1 MNVSSKREGR
11 RAAQGTFANG
21 LKAVLAA
28 VLTVVLVLQGSNLQ
42 AYADDLLGAQAPE
55 EEVIVSDVVADDE
68 AEGEKDDTVVTDE
81 VETES
86 GDEDADSEIKGETP
100 PAAEIEEAE
109 EAETPKATTT
119 SVEPQLL
126 STTSA
131 QPTNASTS
139 SRELVGSRVISI
151 GETWDIETS
160 SGDSIVYSH
169 RWSSNNNAAA
179 TVSNSGVVTGK
190 SAGTAV
196 ITHSWGYYFFGWHEA
211 GSETFS
217 VVVLPE
223 GSYKV
228 WLYSLL
234 PNMDINADAP
244 ADMKWN
250 GMGQAVVSGVNDP
263 STYEKNTA
271 LSDSYTL
278 SDLPTSYPD
287 IVVNGK
293 TYEYAAPGSGNE
305 NKAGYYTLEWERLVV
320 ADGANAGNNGYN
332 EVVGTGTPTFHLDGL
347 IQYNIENHCNVT
359 FKVQMPNSKTFVT
372 QTAFNVV
379 EGTSESS
386 LKPPAMGDKIV
397 NGVTYE
403 FDEWYK
409 DQDFTTPAKFDGTVD
424 DDVTYYGCYKLSM
437 ATLSYDANG
446 GSGFMKT
453 NAAALGAGVWV
464 AENEF
469 TRDGYTFTGWNT
481 AANGSGKDYSPNE
494 YFPLNAKTNTLY
506 AQWTADVSDFKVD
519 DVEWYYDGTSH
530 GVKVYGAMEGD
541 KVEFIY
547 EKSGPSS
554 SEMIEVSGGNIE
566 ADGAVRG
573 GNGLVNAAD
582 SGTVEVK
589 LYRDGKCVASGS
601 ADVTINERQITLT
614 SATLSKTY
622 DGTDNFDK
630 NGVTVSS
637 NLEPDN
643 GGGWAKNEGATYDLT
658 AKCPKNVGTTVTNTF
673 DVHPTAGTNLD
684 NYDITTVVGTL
695 EVTPAT
701 ITVTAGDQTKVWGES
716 DPQLTTTYSGA
727 KNGETPG
734 WAGSVVREDGENPGD
749 YKIRQ
754 GTLDLADN
762 PGGNFKADN
771 YDLEF
776 IPGTLTITAADDG
789 DDDTPVTPVDPVD
802 PGDDDDNPG
811 GGGDDTNPGGGG
823 TTTGGGTNPVPVA
836 VTAGDDADDTDDAED
851 EETVEED
858 ETPLTDGTES
868 GPEQIG
874 DDTTP
879 LASGETSEQT
889 CWTHW
894 VMLAGL
900 GVTVVYFA
908 LSAARTRRA
917 TNELASFEDD
927 VLGGR

>member
-21 LKAVLAA
+21 LKAVFAA

-55 EEVIVSDVVADDE
+55 DEVIVSDVVADDE
-68 AEGEKDDTVVTDE
+68 TEGEKDDTVVTDE

-86 GDEDADSEIKGETP
+86 DDEDVVAETESETP
-100 PAAEIEEAE
+100 PAAETEEAE

-131 QPTNASTS
+131 QSTNAST
-139 SRELVGSRVISI
+139 RAGGSYTIMI
-151 GETWDIETS
+151 GESKTIDGTGAIINNWSVDNASVVSIDDDGS
-160 SGDSIVYSH
+160 SATVTGLAEGSATVTH
-169 RWSSNNNAAA
+169 RWSNIFTS
-179 TVSNSGVVTGK
+179 
-190 SAGTAV
+190 
-196 ITHSWGYYFFGWHEA
+196 
-211 GSETFS
+211 GSEAFS
-217 VVVLPE
+217 VEVLPE

-287 IVVNGK
+287 IVVDGK

-305 NKAGYYTLEWERLVV
+305 NKAGYYTLGWERLVV

-347 IQYNIENHCNVT
+347 IQYNIENRCNVT
-359 FKVQMPNSKTFVT
+359 FKVQMPNSKTFET
-372 QTAFNVV
+372 QTAFNVA
-379 EGTSESS
+379 EGTSESKLS
-386 LKPPAMGDKIV
+386 APAMDEKTV
-397 NGVTYE
+397 NGITYE
-403 FDEWYK
+403 FDGWYK
-409 DQDFTTPAKFDGTVD
+409 DQGCTVSAKFDGTVD
-424 DDVTYYGCYKLSM
+424 DDVTYYGRYKLSM

-446 GSGFMKT
+446 GSGSMET

-469 TRDGYTFTGWNT
+469 TRDGYVFTGWNT
-481 AANGSGKDYSPNE
+481 AADGSGTDYDPNV
-494 YFPLNAKTNTLY
+494 FFQFKAKANVLY
-506 AQWTADVSDFKVD
+506 AQWKADVTGFKVD
-519 DVEWYYDGTSH
+519 DAEWYYDGTSH
-530 GVKVYGAMEGD
+530 GVKVYGVRIGD
-541 KVEFIY
+541 TVEFIY
-547 EKSGPSS
+547 TKADGQSS
-554 SEMIEVSGGNIE
+554 SESIGVAKDDIED
-566 ADGAVRG
+566 DGSVRG
-573 GNGLVNAAD
+573 GNGLIDVAD
-582 SGTVEVK
+582 SGRVDVK
-589 LYRDGKCVASGS
+589 LYRDMSCVASDS
-601 ADVTINERQITLT
+601 AKVTIKKRQITFT

-622 DGTDNFDK
+622 DGTDEFKK

-637 NLEPDN
+637 NLHPDK
-643 GGGWAKNEGATYDLT
+643 GGGWANGEGAGYTLT
-658 AKCPKNVGTTVTNTF
+658 ATCPVNVGSAVSNTF
-673 DVHPTAGTNLD
+673 DVVPYNGTDLN
-684 NYDITTVVGTL
+684 NYEINKVVGTL
-695 EVTPAT
+695 TVTKAT
-701 ITVTAGDQTKVWGES
+701 ITVTAEDQTKVEGER

-734 WAGSVVREDGENPGD
+734 WTGSVTREAGETPND
-749 YKIRQ
+749 YRIMQ
-754 GTLDLADN
+754 GTLELADN
-762 PGGNFKADN
+762 PDGKFMASN
-771 YDLEF
+771 YNLAFNE
-776 IPGTLTITAADDG
+776 GTLTITAADDG
-789 DDDTPVTPVDPVD
+789 DDDTPGTPVDPVD

-823 TTTGGGTNPVPVA
+823 TTTGGGTNPAPVA

-868 GPEQIG
+868 DSEQIG

-879 LASGETSEQT
+879 LASGETNEQT

>member
-55 EEVIVSDVVADDE
+55 DEVIVSDVVADDE
-68 AEGEKDDTVVTDE
+68 TEGEKDDAVVTDE

-86 GDEDADSEIKGETP
+86 DDEDVVAETEDETP
-100 PAAEIEEAE
+100 VDEAE
-109 EAETPKATTT
+109 PAEETETPKATTT
-119 SVEPQLL
+119 TVEPQLL

-131 QPTNASTS
+131 QPTNVSTS

-287 IVVNGK
+287 IVVDGK

-347 IQYNIENHCNVT
+347 IQYNIENRCNVT
-359 FKVQMPNSKTFVT
+359 FKVQMPNSKTFET
-372 QTAFNVV
+372 QTAFNVA
-379 EGTSESS
+379 EGTSESKLS
-386 LKPPAMGDKIV
+386 APAMGDKIV
-397 NGVTYE
+397 NGITYE
-403 FDEWYK
+403 FDGWYK
-409 DQDFTTPAKFDGTVD
+409 DQGCTIRAEFDGTVD
-424 DDVTYYGCYKLSM
+424 DDVTYYGRYKFSM

-446 GSGFMKT
+446 GSGSMKT

-469 TRDGYTFTGWNT
+469 TRDGYVFTGWNT
-481 AANGSGKDYSPNE
+481 KADGSGTGYNPNE

-506 AQWTADVSDFKVD
+506 AQWKANVSDFKVD
-519 DVEWYYDGTSH
+519 DIEWYYDGTSH

-547 EKSGPSS
+547 EKSSQPS

-573 GNGLVNAAD
+573 GNGLIDAAD
-582 SGTVEVK
+582 SGRVVVN
-589 LYRDGKCVASGS
+589 LYRDGNCVASDS
-601 ADVTINERQITLT
+601 ADVTIMKRQITLT

-637 NLEPDN
+637 NLDPDN
-643 GGGWAKNEGATYDLT
+643 GGGWAKNEGADYTLT
-658 AKCPKNVGTTVTNTF
+658 ATRPVNVGSAVSNTF
-673 DVHPTAGTNLD
+673 DVVPYKGTELN
-684 NYDITTVVGTL
+684 NYEITKVEGTL
-695 EVTPAT
+695 TVTKAT
-701 ITVTAGDQTKVWGES
+701 ITVTAGDQTKVEGER

-734 WAGSVVREDGENPGD
+734 WTGSAAREDGEKPGD
-749 YKIRQ
+749 YKIMQ
-754 GTLDLADN
+754 GTLELADN
-762 PGGNFKADN
+762 PDGKFKADN

-823 TTTGGGTNPVPVA
+823 TTTGGGTNPAPVA

-868 GPEQIG
+868 DSEQIG

-879 LASGETSEQT
+879 LASGETNEQT